1 MLHLCVCAH
10 CCCLTGVNYA
20 LIRHAFFC
28 SIYIALLGQ
37 HRRQIDECRQ
47 WCSAVNCYVV
57 QRLVPI
63 LASRNAIGDTH
74 KHTITRMHAYK
85 CTRRKRTN
93 HNEIEKGVI
102 PIPNIVDAVLIVVH
116 NLQHFFSHLLNRIAL
131 NGMESR
137 RLSVVCFY
145 IIAAAQIITLFV
157 PGFRNHSSS
166 LPFLAPFR
174 ANFGAVH

>member
-74 KHTITRMHAYK
+74 NHSHACIQMYTAK
-85 CTRRKRTN
+85 KDKSQWNRKRCYTN
-93 HNEIEKGVI
+93 SEHCWCC
-102 PIPNIVDAVLIVVH
+102 VDCCTQFAA
-116 NLQHFFSHLLNRIAL
+116 FFLASLKSNRIEW
-131 NGMESR
+131 NGIAPIVCGLFLYNRCSADHYFICSR
-137 RLSVVCFY
+137 F
-145 IIAAAQIITLFV
+145 
-157 PGFRNHSSS
+157 P
-166 LPFLAPFR
+166 
-174 ANFGAVH
+174 